1 MKKRLFYGII
11 ACTLLAGACSDDAAD
26 PSGAAPDAPLV
37 LAGEVRTFDPEA
49 GAAVWGVGRSVG
61 LFLVDS
67 DTKEV
72 IDPYRNVK
80 YVSTKRPEG
89 YFSPEEPDQVVRL
102 TAQRAD
108 AVLYYPYR
116 EDAATLFPLEIAS
129 QPASLADLRYGRGEG
144 VSCTDNRRKLTLR
157 PLFSQLVFEVV
168 AGEGVTDEYLQ
179 GAAIVVEGV
188 CSQAD
193 FNLATGAFE
202 NGRDIRPITLAP
214 AATGRGA
221 SGLLFPQAT
230 VGDAVRAVITLP
242 RMNRTEEWPF
252 NERIPALEPGMRY
265 ICTVRVS
272 QQRIDVTTQ
281 AEPIEE
287 WTDGSASSGSG
298 RRTEILPATRTATEG
313 RKSVFV
319 EDDRIGI
326 LQVVRNA
333 DELLATNLPHTFTGG
348 QWSSDAALAFPVDG
362 RAVDFHAYYPY
373 TPQAAGLSFE
383 HTVAADQSE
392 AGAFEAS
399 DLLQASCTDASG
411 TEQVISLRFSHTLA
425 LAEVTVD
432 GLPADDPAATVT
444 IRACRSVRV
453 DLRTG
458 TATSDPEAATEPV
471 TMRRL
476 PDGTFRAVIPAQ
488 QISAGSPIRITTQS
502 GKTYRYR
509 RDTPTEFSAGRIAVF
524 AIDCSE

>member
-102 TAQRAD
+102 TAQHAD

-116 EDAATLFPLEIAS
+116 EDAATLLPLEIAS
-129 QPASLADLRYGRGEG
+129 QPASLANLRYGRGEG

-168 AGEGVTDEYLQ
+168 AGEGVTAEYLE
-179 GAAIVVEGV
+179 GAAITVEGV
-188 CSQAD
+188 CTQAD

-202 NGRDIRPITLAP
+202 NGRDIRPIGLAP
-214 AATGRGA
+214 AAAEYGA
-221 SGLLFPQAT
+221 AGLLFPQAT

-252 NERIPALEPGMRY
+252 NERISALEPGMRY
-265 ICTVRVS
+265 ICTMRVS

-298 RRTEILPATRTATEG
+298 RRNEIPCLIEELPAGELPWIHNNNSLSQTAAGDWRRVTNGNATDGKIRAAVEPDAESGRRVIHAEFPTASWYMSYLCCRMGGAEPRVSTITFRAKGTAGRQIRCYLKNNYGGSSVFVSSPATEG
-313 RKSVFV
+313 AACAGM
-319 EDDRIGI
+319 IGFT
-326 LQVVRNA
+326 LGSEWQTY
-333 DELLATNLPHTFTGG
+333 ELT
-348 QWSSDAALAFPVDG
+348 
-362 RAVDFHAYYPY
+362 Y
-373 TPQAAGLSFE
+373 
-383 HTVAADQSE
+383 
-392 AGAFEAS
+392 
-399 DLLQASCTDASG
+399 
-411 TEQVISLRFSHTLA
+411 
-425 LAEVTVD
+425 
-432 GLPADDPAATVT
+432 
-444 IRACRSVRV
+444 
-453 DLRTG
+453 DLRTISTNG
-458 TATSDPEAATEPV
+458 VNTPSASHLVDATEQALADFFIAFYA
-471 TMRRL
+471 T
-476 PDGTFRAVIPAQ
+476 AAN
-488 QISAGSPIRITTQS
+488 
-502 GKTYRYR
+502 
-509 RDTPTEFSAGRIAVF
+509 TEFYLDDISF
-524 AIDCSE
+524 APKN